1 MCFCPF
7 PPSGPVLWGT
17 LFAATAAGRW
27 AIHWHWV
34 FILIAASLMVFAN
47 TAKSG
52 QGPSTRAL
60 HELFWS
66 PKFYKDGVHPIAIH
80 ILKTQES
87 TSGEGVRP
95 KTIKESVFWDLF
107 LALFSL
113 SHA

>member
-47 TAKSG
+47 TAKCG
-52 QGPSTRAL
+52 QGPRHERYMNCSGAQSFTKMGSTPL
-60 HELFWS
+60 QYTF
-66 PKFYKDGVHPIAIH
+66 
-80 ILKTQES
+80 
-87 TSGEGVRP
+87 
-95 KTIKESVFWDLF
+95 
-107 LALFSL
+107 
-113 SHA
+113 